1 MVYNDTHGMLAVTQ
15 PSFTSL
21 APGYGVRR
29 VNMLELRV
37 GKKKIASAG
46 YFGPVQPT
54 KHVPLIFGLQKNM
67 YHFIGN
73 LFEIWH
79 LIHSCKTSFFQCH
92 KTKQLE
98 LQI

>member
-37 GKKKIASAG
+37 GKKNIASAG
-46 YFGPVQPT
+46 FLGKIIFGP
-54 KHVPLIFGLQKNM
+54 LQLNM
-67 YHFIGN
+67 DH
-73 LFEIWH
+73 
-79 LIHSCKTSFFQCH
+79 
-92 KTKQLE
+92 
-98 LQI
+98 

>member
-37 GKKKIASAG
+37 GKKKSNDWAC
-46 YFGPVQPT
+46 
-54 KHVPLIFGLQKNM
+54 IFL
-67 YHFIGN
+67 
-73 LFEIWH
+73 LDS
-79 LIHSCKTSFFQCH
+79 L
-92 KTKQLE
+92 
-98 LQI
+98 

>member
-37 GKKKIASAG
+37 GKKNIASAG
-46 YFGPVQPT
+46 SGEIIFGP
-54 KHVPLIFGLQKNM
+54 LQLNI
-67 YHFIGN
+67 YH
-73 LFEIWH
+73 
-79 LIHSCKTSFFQCH
+79 
-92 KTKQLE
+92 
-98 LQI
+98 

>member
-37 GKKKIASAG
+37 GKKKN
-46 YFGPVQPT
+46 
-54 KHVPLIFGLQKNM
+54 LI
-67 YHFIGN
+67 I
-73 LFEIWH
+73 ERV
-79 LIHSCKTSFFQCH
+79 FFA
-92 KTKQLE
+92 KQILDS
-98 LQI
+98 L